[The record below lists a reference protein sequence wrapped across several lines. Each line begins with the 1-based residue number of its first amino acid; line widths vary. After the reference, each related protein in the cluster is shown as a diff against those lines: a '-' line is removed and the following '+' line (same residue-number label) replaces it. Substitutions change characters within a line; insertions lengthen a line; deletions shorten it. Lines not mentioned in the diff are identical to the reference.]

1 MKKKHIAALAGIAA
15 VFAVGGSL
23 AYFNQDLEAVNVL
36 KSGDFDTEIV
46 EEFRRMEKTGSRE
59 LR

>member
-23 AYFNQDLEAVNVL
+23 AYFNQDLEGVPAGGWKRLEAGNY
-36 KSGDFDTEIV
+36 GE
-46 EEFRRMEKTGSRE
+46 
-59 LR
+59 